1 MLQNNTAPAA
11 TYFFRMVKAGG
22 APLDSYVRF
31 PQITTPPPL
40 ILTQED
46 YRWHGNDDDL
56 EPGQA
61 IAPENSAIAIFS
73 TGLVLRLRMNIE
85 VEGVDLSQGAQAFKL
100 QFATS
105 TSGPWTDVGAIG
117 SGAAWAGFDN
127 PDPDDGDEIDGDLLS
142 TTDVRESYEEENPSA
157 INPGSI
163 EVGELGEWDW
173 VVFDN
178 DTELDT
184 IYFFRMVK
192 ADGTPL
198 DSYTRFPQITVPAA
212 LDITQQDYRWYGNLA
227 NADPVIVLAPENTE
241 LAGAT
246 PLSVF
251 RIRMN
256 LTIDGRAMPAGSQAF
271 KLQYATSTSG
281 PWTDVGAIGS
291 GETWRGFNNGGVA
304 DGADITALR
313 LAASDVLE
321 TYEERNPSAPN
332 TNTVNPGQQAEW
344 DWVVQNNVASPGTYF
359 FRMVTSD
366 GSPLDEYTN
375 YPEINAVMPP
385 LTQQDYRWYQNEND
399 VNPNSPLAGEN
410 AGFATAAPG
419 AIYRIR
425 MNVEV
430 TGVALP
436 LGALA
441 FKLQYSTDTSGPWTD
456 VGNINS
462 SGLWR
467 GFNNSSPT
475 DEDPISLRLASSD
488 VGESYEEANPSR
500 VNRNAIAVGSRGE
513 WDWVVQNNGALGDT
527 TYFFRMV
534 QADSTPLNAY
544 TNFPTLSTILPAIAS
559 DDFESG
565 GASGG
570 SGWLGPWNFDGDA
583 KVEQKDEPHQGS
595 FHLRLKRTNG
605 HADRD
610 LDLFGKNSVRVQFW
624 AKADKFSSGDTAT
637 LSASTDGITYEIVE
651 TWTISDSDGEYHFFD
666 IELPASSYSSTSFI
680 AFDSN
685 MSDKKAKFFIDEL
698 IVIGD

>member
-1 MLQNNTAPAA
+1 
-11 TYFFRMVKAGG
+11 
-22 APLDSYVRF
+22 
-31 PQITTPPPL
+31 
-40 ILTQED
+40 
-46 YRWHGNDDDL
+46 
-56 EPGQA
+56 
-61 IAPENSAIAIFS
+61 
-73 TGLVLRLRMNIE
+73 
-85 VEGVDLSQGAQAFKL
+85 
-100 QFATS
+100 
-105 TSGPWTDVGAIG
+105 
-117 SGAAWAGFDN
+117 
-127 PDPDDGDEIDGDLLS
+127 
-142 TTDVRESYEEENPSA
+142 
-157 INPGSI
+157 
-163 EVGELGEWDW
+163 
-173 VVFDN
+173 
-178 DTELDT
+178 
-184 IYFFRMVK
+184 
-192 ADGTPL
+192 
-198 DSYTRFPQITVPAA
+198 
-212 LDITQQDYRWYGNLA
+212 TQQDYRWYGNLA
-227 NADPVIVLAPENTE
+227 NVDPVIAQAPENTA

-359 FRMVTSD
+359 FRMATSD

-375 YPEINAVMPP
+375 YPEVTAVMPP

-410 AGFATAAPG
+410 TGFATAAPG
-419 AIYRIR
+419 ALYRIR

-436 LGALA
+436 LGTLA
-441 FKLQYSTDTSGPWTD
+441 FKLQYSTNTSGPWTD

-462 SGLWR
+462 SNLWR

-475 DEDPISLRLASSD
+475 DGDPLSLRLASSN

-513 WDWVVQNNGALGDT
+513 WDWVVQNNSALGDT

-544 TNFPTLSTILPAIAS
+544 TNFPTLSTILPPIAS

-565 GASGG
+565 GALGG

-583 KVEQKDEPHQGS
+583 KIEKKDDPHQGS

-605 HADRD
+605 HADRS
-610 LDLFGKNSVRVQFW
+610 LDLFGKSSVRVQFW
-624 AKADKFSSGDTAT
+624 AKAEQFKSGDTAT
-637 LSASTDGITYEIVE
+637 LSASTDGITYQTVE
-651 TWTISDSDGEYHFFD
+651 TWTISDSDGQYHFFD
-666 IELPASSYSSTSFI
+666 IELPASSFSSTSFI

-685 MSDKKAKFFIDEL
+685 MSDNKAKFFIDEL